1 MVRDHSLHT
10 VYCAMQC
17 TQDCTLSSMHTMHFT
32 VHTMHFTVQCAHY
45 GVHCTSFITLTAHAH
60 HSPHT
65 NYHSQQCNGH
75 ICIAL
80 CTLYTSVQC
89 TLPHVCPVVRRMWR
103 LGFFLWRTNL
113 PHKDKQRSLRYI
125 FTSSWSF
132 IILEV
137 FNPVWENIIF
147 NSKNVVKISLSPF
160 LCFVLHGFDV

>member
-1 MVRDHSLHT
+1 MLLQWLGQMELCLVTGVEDHSPGKWSETTHCTLST
-10 VYCAMQC
+10 VHPILC
-17 TQDCTLSSMHTMHFT
+17 TLDCTLSSVHTMHCT
-32 VHTMHFTVQCAHY
+32 VHTMRCTVPC
-45 GVHCTSFITLTAHAH
+45 ITLTAHAH

-113 PHKDKQRSLRYI
+113 PHKDKGQQRSLRYI
-125 FTSSWSF
+125 FT
-132 IILEV
+132 
-137 FNPVWENIIF
+137 
-147 NSKNVVKISLSPF
+147 
-160 LCFVLHGFDV
+160 

>member
-1 MVRDHSLHT
+1 MLLQWLGQMELCLVTGVEDHSPGKWSETTHCTLHT
-10 VYCAMQC
+10 VHPIL
-17 TQDCTLSSMHTMHFT
+17 CTLCTLDCAHCAHKTAHCLLCTLCTALCTLCITLCS
-32 VHTMHFTVQCAHY
+32 VHTMRCTVPC
-45 GVHCTSFITLTAHAH
+45 ITLTAHAH

-113 PHKDKQRSLRYI
+113 PHKDKGQQRSLRYI
-125 FTSSWSF
+125 FT
-132 IILEV
+132 
-137 FNPVWENIIF
+137 
-147 NSKNVVKISLSPF
+147 
-160 LCFVLHGFDV
+160 